1 MKIENNYLQYRQPNF
16 GRLKSIQ
23 YGESYYPDIYP
34 EETARLLRTIKESKA
49 FNEFFKQY
57 DVDLFIDKGKYERYK
72 KTDFVNMTLKTAV
85 PKTDGGNW
93 YPELVIEAEASEKE
107 ACPTQYLINR
117 LTRKIE
123 DVEFSDLKYGLDGKL
138 KKLEKDEEHKNLDEI
153 YRAEIDDITNSLLSQ
168 EPTDAPKKKTFVDK
182 WLGWLK

>member
-1 MKIENNYLQYRQPNF
+1 MRIDNNYTQYRQPNF

-23 YGESYYPDIYP
+23 YGNRYYPDIYP

-57 DVDLFIDKGKYERYK
+57 DVDLFIDKGKYELYQQN
-72 KTDFVNMTLKTAV
+72 TDFVKMSLKTAV
-85 PKTDGGNW
+85 PKTDGSNW
-93 YPELVIEAEASEKE
+93 YPKLVLETKASEKE

-123 DVEFSDLKYGLDGKL
+123 DVEFSDLKYALDSKL
-138 KKLEKDEEHKNLDEI
+138 KKLEKEEKNKNLDEI
-153 YRAEIDDITNSLLSQ
+153 YKAEIEDITNSLISS
-168 EPTDAPKKKTFVDK
+168 EKPKKKTFFEK
-182 WLGWLK
+182 LFGRSK

>member
-1 MKIENNYLQYRQPNF
+1 MRIDNNYTQYRQPNF

-23 YGESYYPDIYP
+23 YGKNYYPDVYP

-57 DVDLFIDKGKYERYK
+57 DADLFINKGKHELYQQN
-72 KTDFVNMTLKTAV
+72 TDFVKMTLKTAV

-93 YPELVIEAEASEKE
+93 YPELVLEAEASEKE

-123 DVEFSDLKYGLDGKL
+123 DIEFLDLKYWIDGKI
-138 KKLEKDEEHKNLDEI
+138 KELEKEEKNKNLDEI
-153 YRAEIDDITNSLLSQ
+153 YKAEIEDITNSLLSS
-168 EPTDAPKKKTFVDK
+168 EKPKKKTFFEK
-182 WLGWLK
+182 LFGRSK